1 MTAHTGNSPVVV
13 LSYAYSGARQVQEN
27 LAAGTNLACT
37 RGTGVI
43 PLCAA
48 AAATWQRIEGRDAQ
62 RMSRL
67 AASTIRGLATAQV
80 TVILAE
86 PGKTRWCELAN
97 AAPATAGL
105 FAEIFPGTAFVCI
118 HRRCPDMIADAL
130 RASPWGP
137 ARQGLTPYPPAQPGR
152 TVAALA
158 AYWADSTEDLLA
170 FEKASPE
177 AVRRLR
183 CEDAAGPGEALTAV
197 REWLGLGS
205 PPPWPDLISLPVP
218 ESHPATRPGP
228 AEVPASLIPAPMR
241 ERINRLHAELGYPP
255 VLT

>member
-1 MTAHTGNSPVVV
+1 MTGATRNSPVVV
-13 LSYAYSGARQVQEN
+13 LSYAHSGARQVQEN

-48 AAATWQRIEGRDAQ
+48 AAATWQRIERRDAQ

-67 AASTIRGLATAQV
+67 AAATIRGLATAQV

-86 PGKTRWCELAN
+86 LGKTRWCELAT
-97 AAPATAGL
+97 AATAAAGL

-118 HRRCPDMIADAL
+118 HRRCPDMIAAAL
-130 RASPWGP
+130 RARPWGL
-137 ARQGLTPYPPAQPGR
+137 AGQGFAPYLLAHSGR

-170 FEKASPE
+170 FEKASPG

-183 CEDAAGPGEALTAV
+183 REDAASTGEALTAV
-197 REWLGLGS
+197 RDWLGLGS
-205 PPPWPDLISLPVP
+205 PPPWPGLISLPVQ
-218 ESHPATRPGP
+218 ESDPATRPGP
-228 AEVPASLIPAPMR
+228 ADIPASLIPAPVR
-241 ERINRLHAELGYPP
+241 ERVNRLHAELGYPP